1 MARKQRSSKPK
12 RIAIAIELDKPYRHH
27 YDCCR
32 GILRYAGERGWR
44 TVIDPHLVGMTGQG
58 GVGEYDGIV
67 GRIGLRAA
75 TAARARGIPVVNHWL
90 NSSATDLPGVFADFR
105 EGGRIAGEHLLA
117 RGFRRFGYVGLTRD
131 RVGPLELAGFGQ
143 AIKAR
148 GFEAP
153 SKLTVPRNFETNSEV
168 FARFRSQAHQWLA
181 GLTLPVGILLSNEV
195 VARHLVQICSELGLR
210 VPLDVGIVT
219 QFASNTVCQ
228 GLEPS
233 LSTFDHD
240 YERIGYRA
248 AQLLDRLMTSRR
260 RPPTK
265 PLLIPPKCLTVR
277 ASSDA
282 FVVADPLA
290 AEALRFIADHARDA
304 VTVKGLAGHLHT
316 TRRTLAR
323 RFKEFLGRPVSDEI
337 NRLRLEY
344 VKRRLED
351 PDTSLGAIAVECG
364 FPSPSHF
371 ARFFRKMTGLRPKD
385 YRRSIANK

>member
-1 MARKQRSSKPK
+1 
-12 RIAIAIELDKPYRHH
+12 
-27 YDCCR
+27 
-32 GILRYAGERGWR
+32 
-44 TVIDPHLVGMTGQG
+44 
-58 GVGEYDGIV
+58 
-67 GRIGLRAA
+67 
-75 TAARARGIPVVNHWL
+75 
-90 NSSATDLPGVFADFR
+90 
-105 EGGRIAGEHLLA
+105 
-117 RGFRRFGYVGLTRD
+117 
-131 RVGPLELAGFGQ
+131 
-143 AIKAR
+143 
-148 GFEAP
+148 
-153 SKLTVPRNFETNSEV
+153 
-168 FARFRSQAHQWLA
+168 
-181 GLTLPVGILLSNEV
+181 
-195 VARHLVQICSELGLR
+195 
-210 VPLDVGIVT
+210 
-219 QFASNTVCQ
+219 
-228 GLEPS
+228 